1 MSKEAIQKDVSGS
14 EVFNPD
20 RMAALNAIS
29 EARNA
34 DRDSDGTDQSGTDE
48 VVNEERLTRMNEL
61 SEDRETDRESED
73 ADDAMAA
80 LRQQADLLNEEIQ
93 AMGEDGQPVTDPEPT
108 EDEPEPEAAADDPEP
123 EPEADDTAPES
134 PVFFENGQ
142 WMTRIKVDGEVRA
155 IPFQK
160 VHAAAQKLDAGDKRL
175 EEANRLMRE
184 IEAREQQLLAD
195 GQQPKNQPPAQG
207 ADGQGQTE
215 TGQLPEDILALGRQ
229 YQDALLNGDD
239 EDEAVELLAKLATAG
254 ARAPNVDVDVLAQQ
268 IEARVTAQFQ
278 AQEQQRAQEQYQKSL
293 SEAFDTFKDEFE
305 DVANDPMLLDAADRY
320 TVTIAQENPT
330 LTPLQV
336 MREAGKRT
344 RLWLAEKTGTQP
356 RVSRKRNLK
365 TAVGNGARQSP
376 APTEKPQSRQD
387 VINEMRLKRGQ
398 TPLG

>member
-29 EARNA
+29 EARSA
-34 DRDSDGTDQSGTDE
+34 DRGEDADARSEDAGTDE
-48 VVNEERLTRMNEL
+48 RLNRMNEL
-61 SEDRETDRESED
+61 SQEREQDRDSEDGEDALAAMRQQAERLNDELQTMAEDGAPVTDEADAPEVEAAEPEVEADDD
-73 ADDAMAA
+73 ADD
-80 LRQQADLLNEEIQ
+80 D
-93 AMGEDGQPVTDPEPT
+93 
-108 EDEPEPEAAADDPEP
+108 
-123 EPEADDTAPES
+123 APES

-142 WMTRIKVDGEVRA
+142 WMTRIKVDGEVKA
-155 IPFQK
+155 VPFQK
-160 VHAAAQKLDAGDKRL
+160 IHAAAQKLDAGDKRL
-175 EEANRLMRE
+175 EEANRMLRD
-184 IEAREQQLLAD
+184 IEAREQRLLD
-195 GQQPKNQPPAQG
+195 LNRQPTNQPPAQG
-207 ADGQGQTE
+207 ADGPGQTE

-239 EDEAVELLAKLATAG
+239 EDAAVELLAKLATAG
-254 ARAPNVDVDVLAQQ
+254 ARAPNVDVDQLAQQ

-278 AQEQQRAQEQYQKSL
+278 AQEQQRAQAQYQKSL
-293 SEAFDTFKDEFE
+293 SEAFDTFKTEFE
-305 DVANDPMLLDAADRY
+305 DVAADPMLLDAADRY

-376 APTEKPQSRQD
+376 APTETPKSRQD
-387 VINEMRLKRGQ
+387 VLNEMRQKRGQ